1 MSFYRKTS
9 KSKPTFHHISI
20 QASGFTNLHQVE
32 HEVNFKEIQVKLQK
46 EGWKLDTM

>member
-9 KSKPTFHHISI
+9 KSKPTFHYISL

-32 HEVNFKEIQVKLQK
+32 HGEKFKEIEV
-46 EGWKLDTM
+46 